1 MPAVRPLIPVLCL
14 AVAVS
19 GGCREEG
26 DVQVASLD
34 FNGVEQVD
42 ANALEGVLQTRE
54 GSWIP
59 WGRKHFFDRRSFEA
73 DLKRIEAFYRDR
85 GFPEARV
92 SSFDVVL
99 TAAQDRGSIP

>member
-59 WGRKHFFDRRSFEA
+59 EG
-73 DLKRIEAFYRDR
+73 
-85 GFPEARV
+85 RV

-99 TAAQDRGSIP
+99 NDAQDRVSITVNVAEGEPIRIAGVELGGFDVLPESDR